1 MRSINRLLALVLLA
15 TAPAVARAAVDCTA
29 REPLLPHVCDKG
41 QNAGLACTP
50 DFSTVTDTL
59 TCSVSR
65 PADNDFCLGA
75 KCTMVFEKG
84 ATFSAV
90 MTMIADDHVSALDGS
105 QTIQNAIALTV
116 IIDLGKKGLLSQ
128 TYQNLTGTELS
139 ALASAPR
146 DTFGV
151 AIDEQRLQLETELR
165 PDGKAAIVNDL
176 LFRPQDPEL
185 ADALRAIFNT
195 TGIPVVTKVSS
206 VDLTD
211 RQTDGLA
218 TVLRLKVKGAF
229 VAN

>member
-1 MRSINRLLALVLLA
+1 MRSIHRLLALVLIA
-15 TAPAVARAAVDCTA
+15 AVPGLARAAVDCTA

-50 DFSTVTDTL
+50 DFSAVTDTL

-65 PADNDFCLGA
+65 PAENNFCLGA

-90 MTMIADDHVSALDGS
+90 MTIIADNNVSALDGS

-116 IIDLGKKGLLSQ
+116 IIDLGKRGVLSQ

-139 ALASAPR
+139 DLASAPR

-151 AIDEQRLQLETELR
+151 ALDEQRLEAETELR

-185 ADALRAIFNT
+185 ADALRAIFNA
-195 TGIPVVTKVSS
+195 TGVPVVTKVSS

-211 RQTDGLA
+211 HQNDGLA

>member
-1 MRSINRLLALVLLA
+1 MRSMHRLLALVLFA
-15 TAPAVARAAVDCTA
+15 AVPAAHVAVDCTA

-50 DFSTVTDTL
+50 DFSTVTDPL

-65 PADNDFCLGA
+65 PAENNACLGA
-75 KCTMVFEKG
+75 KCTMVFAKG

-90 MTMIADDHVSALDGS
+90 MTMIADNNVSALDGS

-116 IIDLGKKGLLSQ
+116 IIDLGKRGVLSQ

-139 ALASAPR
+139 DLASAPR

-151 AIDEQRLQLETELR
+151 ALDEQRLEAETELR

-176 LFRPQDPEL
+176 LFRPQDSEL
-185 ADALRAIFNT
+185 ADALRAIFNA
-195 TGIPVVTKVSS
+195 TGVPVVTKVSS
-206 VDLTD
+206 VDLSD
-211 RQTDGLA
+211 HQTDGLA